1 MRIDVSRKQHFG
13 MMTGH
18 SSLSTHR
25 RGGLAPLQ
33 EAAQK
38 LADYA
43 RFQGRYKAR
52 ELVGLLSSQ
61 SDRAARAI
69 EPAARIHI
77 YIPNRTN
84 GRTPVSLKLR

>member
-1 MRIDVSRKQHFG
+1 
-13 MMTGH
+13 MMSGQ
-18 SSLSTHR
+18 SSLSIDR
-25 RGGLAPLQ
+25 RSSLNPLQ

-61 SDRAARAI
+61 SERAARSIA
-69 EPAARIHI
+69 PAVKIHI
-77 YIPNRTN
+77 YIAGEPE
-84 GRTPVSLKLR
+84 GRMPVNLRLR

>member
-1 MRIDVSRKQHFG
+1 MRIDVTRKQRFG
-13 MMTGH
+13 MMSGQ
-18 SSLSTHR
+18 LSPSIDR
-25 RGGLAPLQ
+25 RGGLNPLQ

-61 SDRAARAI
+61 SERAARSI
-69 EPAARIHI
+69 EPAVNIHI
-77 YIPNRTN
+77 YIPGDAA
-84 GRTPVSLKLR
+84 GRLPVNLKLR

>member
-1 MRIDVSRKQHFG
+1 MRIDVTRKQRFG
-13 MMTGH
+13 MMSGQ
-18 SSLSTHR
+18 SLPLDR
-25 RGGLAPLQ
+25 RGGLNPLQ

-61 SDRAARAI
+61 SERAARSIA
-69 EPAARIHI
+69 PAVKIHI
-77 YIPNRTN
+77 YIADDAT
-84 GRTPVSLKLR
+84 GRVPVNLRLR